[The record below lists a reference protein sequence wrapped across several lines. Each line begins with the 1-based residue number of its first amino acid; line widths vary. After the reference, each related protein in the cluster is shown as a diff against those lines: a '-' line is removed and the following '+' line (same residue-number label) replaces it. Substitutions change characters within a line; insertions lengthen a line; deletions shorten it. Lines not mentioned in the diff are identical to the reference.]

1 MKQEILRIEN
11 MNVALGDVTVLTN
24 LHLHLFSGELCCILA
39 PSDGSKAG
47 LAAVLSGQRPVN
59 GTVSYCGRPIV
70 RSFHRQYSSGEICCL
85 SKRTQPFRAF
95 SALDWFSVNCC
106 LQRGG
111 FFPSKSRLAAFS
123 YYTSLLGLS
132 LSPSVPVS
140 SLRRF
145 EQQMT
150 ALAAGLMNG
159 ATLVVFDEA
168 FLSFSNAECAKM
180 QAIIVLLKQRGIA
193 VLYLAAGVDDLAC
206 TADQLLIL
214 KLGTVVG
221 RLSKAHGFTKQDVLR
236 FYVNVYNPLHVE
248 TNQPPLISSPAL
260 FTMRNFAIDTLV
272 PFDLSIHAGELVS
285 IYCDSN
291 ITLDSMYQTFIGQR
305 PLSCGDLEIAGQSI
319 LRHQK
324 VRSRS
329 GLFVLPPHFVK
340 SMSFPHLSV
349 YDNLLYAITSHPKHK
364 LIATLPGIRR
374 SLRKEIE
381 ATLGLTP
388 EQQNLP
394 LNVFDRYTQQKI
406 LLYRLQLL
414 QPAVLISCAPYTN
427 EDYLIQHLLLE
438 FFQSLLARGTAILLI
453 SSNPAMFY
461 PLCTR
466 RYRLDHGIL
475 SK

>member
-70 RSFHRQYSSGEICCL
+70 RSFHRQYSSREICCL

-95 SALDWFSVNCC
+95 STLDWFSVNCC
-106 LQRGG
+106 LQKGG

-140 SLRRF
+140 SLSRF

-193 VLYLAAGVDDLAC
+193 VLYMAAGVDDLA
-206 TADQLLIL
+206 
-214 KLGTVVG
+214 
-221 RLSKAHGFTKQDVLR
+221 
-236 FYVNVYNPLHVE
+236 
-248 TNQPPLISSPAL
+248 
-260 FTMRNFAIDTLV
+260 
-272 PFDLSIHAGELVS
+272 
-285 IYCDSN
+285 
-291 ITLDSMYQTFIGQR
+291 
-305 PLSCGDLEIAGQSI
+305 
-319 LRHQK
+319 
-324 VRSRS
+324 
-329 GLFVLPPHFVK
+329 
-340 SMSFPHLSV
+340 
-349 YDNLLYAITSHPKHK
+349 
-364 LIATLPGIRR
+364 
-374 SLRKEIE
+374 
-381 ATLGLTP
+381 
-388 EQQNLP
+388 
-394 LNVFDRYTQQKI
+394 
-406 LLYRLQLL
+406 
-414 QPAVLISCAPYTN
+414 
-427 EDYLIQHLLLE
+427 
-438 FFQSLLARGTAILLI
+438 
-453 SSNPAMFY
+453 
-461 PLCTR
+461 
-466 RYRLDHGIL
+466 
-475 SK
+475 